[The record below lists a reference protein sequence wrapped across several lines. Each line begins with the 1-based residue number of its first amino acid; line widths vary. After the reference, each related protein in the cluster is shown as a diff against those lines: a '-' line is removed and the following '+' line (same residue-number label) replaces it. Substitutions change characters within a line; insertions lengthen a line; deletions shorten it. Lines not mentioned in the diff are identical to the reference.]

1 MSHIDTQDKMKAT
14 VRKMDEEPFM
24 HTDTPCSFLPES
36 PDGYVNSCKTNHGKY
51 FAQSKYYYYLC
62 PPKKEDWQS
71 DRMRWTR
78 NPVYRFLVSGV

>member
-1 MSHIDTQDKMKAT
+1 MKAT
-14 VRKMDEEPFM
+14 MRKMDEEPVM
-24 HTDTPCSFLPES
+24 HTDTPYPFLPDS
-36 PDGYVNSCKTNHGKY
+36 PDGYVGSRKTNHEKY